1 MKTITNRNDPPSQEG
16 RNQEHNLKTPY
27 PTEKTPDPS
36 RKEKQTMKQDYTHI
50 LIVLDA
56 SGSMSSIQDDIK
68 GSFNE
73 FLKKQR
79 EAEGKTVFDLYQFS
93 DASERIVRSADLSKF
108 HDDLMAKYSC
118 SGCTALNDAVCTAI
132 DTIGREFADMPESER
147 PGHVLCVIITDGM
160 ENASREFTTRD
171 VKARIRHQQDVYS
184 WDFQFLAADQDAFA
198 AGEAL
203 GVSRDN
209 CMYFSHD
216 LAGVNMLYDRM
227 TDCMESIREKNKN
240 KNKKK

>member
-1 MKTITNRNDPPSQEG
+1 
-16 RNQEHNLKTPY
+16 
-27 PTEKTPDPS
+27 
-36 RKEKQTMKQDYTHI
+36 MKQDYTHI

-93 DASERIVRSADLSKF
+93 DTAKRIVRSADLSQF
-108 HDDLMAKYSC
+108 HDDLMAKYVC
-118 SGCTALNDAVCTAI
+118 TGCTALNDAVCTAI
-132 DTIGREFADMPESER
+132 DTIGHEFADMPESER
-147 PGHVLCVIITDGM
+147 PEHVLCVIITDGE
-160 ENASREFTTRD
+160 ENSSREFTAKD
-171 VKARIRHQQDVYS
+171 VKDRIKHQQDVYS

-203 GVSRDN
+203 GISHDS
-209 CMYFSHD
+209 CMNFSHN
-216 LAGVNMLYDRM
+216 LAGVDMLCQRM
-227 TDCMESIREKNKN
+227 NLCLDAVRRKP
-240 KNKKK
+240 KKK